1 MEIISLTPKKFQT
14 AVETA
19 ARAIQNGGV
28 IVAPTDTVYGLMADA
43 ANKTAIQKIYTVKKR
58 PSSKHLPVFVKNI
71 TMAKKLAKISAKQQT
86 FLETKWPGKFTAVLQ
101 RRAAIKIFGT
111 DQKTIALRIPFYPFI
126 NSLLE
131 VVNQPLAATSA
142 NISGLPA
149 PTKIDDVLNQSAG
162 KAIMPD
168 LIINAGDL
176 DDSNSSTIIDL
187 TQNPPVIIR
196 P

>member
-1 MEIISLTPKKFQT
+1 
-14 AVETA
+14 VETA

-28 IVAPTDTVYGLMADA
+28 IVAPTDTVYGLLADA

-58 PSSKHLPVFVKNI
+58 PSNKHLPVFVKNI

-111 DQKTIALRIPFYPFI
+111 GQKTIALRIPFYPFI

-149 PTKIDDVLNQSAG
+149 PTKIDDVLNQFAG

-176 DDSNSSTIIDL
+176 DDSNSSTIVDL